1 MHVVNDVRDEQTHH
15 AGLILTIGSFDGIH
29 LGHRRIL
36 ETVIQRVEAENGTSA
51 VLTMRPHPREF
62 FTPGHAPNLLTD
74 EKKKLQLLEEAGV
87 DVVFFLD
94 FNVETANLEP
104 EAFVETIIRD
114 RCHAQG
120 IVVGHDCRFG
130 KGAKG
135 DYELLEGMGP
145 QCGFTVEQVPPLFI
159 GNERVSSTLIR
170 ERVLQGDLDGVQAL
184 LGRRYSIAGE
194 VIRGRGMGV
203 KLGFPTA
210 NVKPHHSATPAQG
223 VYIAEVLIGQRRVP
237 SAVNIGIAPTIR
249 HEDVTIEAHLL
260 GFEED
265 IRGAQIEIVFHSR
278 IRSEKKFASLDEL
291 MAQIR
296 NDVETAKKYFDGD
309 SPKKARD

>member
-1 MHVVNDVRDEQTHH
+1 MYVVHEVRDEQTRY
-15 AGLILTIGSFDGIH
+15 AGLILTVGSFDGIH

-36 ETVIQRVEAENGTSA
+36 ETVIQRAQAEHGTSA

-62 FTPGHAPNLLTD
+62 FVPEHAPNLLTD
-74 EKKKLQLLEEAGV
+74 EKKKLQLLEEAGI
-87 DVVFFLD
+87 DVVFFLT
-94 FNVETANLEP
+94 FNAETANLEP
-104 EAFVETIIRD
+104 ETFVETIIRD
-114 RCHAQG
+114 RCHAKG

-135 DYELLEGMGP
+135 DYGLLERMGP
-145 QCGFTVEQVPPLFI
+145 ECGFTVEEIPPLFVE
-159 GNERVSSTLIR
+159 NERVSSTLIR
-170 ERVLQGDLDGVQAL
+170 ERVLQGDLDGVEVL
-184 LGRRYSIAGE
+184 LGRRYSILGE

-223 VYIAEVLIGQRRVP
+223 VYIAEVLLGKRRIP
-237 SAVNIGIAPTIR
+237 AAVNIGIAPTIR

-260 GFEED
+260 GFDED
-265 IRGAQIEIVFHSR
+265 IRSAEIEIVFHSR
-278 IRSEKKFASLDEL
+278 IRSEKKFASLDDL

-296 NDVETAKKYFDGD
+296 KDVQTASNYFGLGG
-309 SPKKARD
+309 P